1 MGTFELL
8 DSKVYTQKT
17 NKPSGISVYST
28 MKLQVAL
35 LASSFAFCRSIIIA
49 DRNVTA
55 CEYWC
60 NNPCHNKCE
69 GLCDKT
75 TTPVPASTTSTTTT
89 TTTKPVKPNYDS
101 CERWCN
107 NKCHNFCNGKCK
119 DEDVPEPPKCEKWC
133 NTTCHNF
140 CDGACT
146 QKCEKWCND
155 PCNKFCDGA
164 CTPPNTPTSSF
175 CDTFICDNP
184 PCQIYSKAPNGYYS
198 DNRDCRNFCFLS
210 GHARIPSKFQ
220 RCTGG
225 LVWDPSCNHKNDEG
239 NSDLDNNQG
248 CCNYVEDS
256 NTSHCKLVHI
266 N

>member
-17 NKPSGISVYST
+17 NKSSGIRVYST

-55 CEYWC
+55 CESWC

-69 GLCDKT
+69 RLCDKT

-89 TTTKPVKPNYDS
+89 TTTTTTAKPVEPNYDS
-101 CERWCN
+101 CEPWCN
-107 NKCHNFCNGKCK
+107 NKCHNKCG
-119 DEDVPEPPKCEKWC
+119 
-133 NTTCHNF
+133 
-140 CDGACT
+140 GACT

-175 CDTFICDNP
+175 CDTFICNNP
-184 PCQIYSKAPNGYYS
+184 PCQNYSKAPNGYY
-198 DNRDCRNFCFLS
+198 
-210 GHARIPSKFQ
+210 
-220 RCTGG
+220 
-225 LVWDPSCNHKNDEG
+225 
-239 NSDLDNNQG
+239 
-248 CCNYVEDS
+248 
-256 NTSHCKLVHI
+256 
-266 N
+266 

>member
-17 NKPSGISVYST
+17 NKSSGIRVYCT

-55 CEYWC
+55 CESWC
-60 NNPCHNKCE
+60 NNRCHNK
-69 GLCDKT
+69 
-75 TTPVPASTTSTTTT
+75 
-89 TTTKPVKPNYDS
+89 
-101 CERWCN
+101 
-107 NKCHNFCNGKCK
+107 CNGKCK
-119 DEDVPEPPKCEKWC
+119 DEDVPEPKQKCEKWC
-133 NTTCHNF
+133 NTKCHNF
-140 CDGACT
+140 CGGACT

-164 CTPPNTPTSSF
+164 CTAHSPSNSL

-184 PCQIYSKAPNGYYS
+184 PRQIYSKKQNGYYS
-198 DNRDCRNFCFLS
+198 DKRDCRNFCFLS
-210 GHARIPSKFQ
+210 GHARVPSKFQ

-239 NSDLDNNQG
+239 RAIWI
-248 CCNYVEDS
+248 
-256 NTSHCKLVHI
+256 T
-266 N
+266 